1 MNRLSIQSA
10 TVADLQSLAREGGRI
25 RYRDGELYVRPQRSR
40 NLLNRAAEALKNAW
54 EGTREARMSTLEA
67 AKAAATK
74 LGEAIEEGIAL
85 AKETWDPAKKPT
97 DQVEE
102 TTADEEE

>member
-1 MNRLSIQSA
+1 MTENQDPA
-10 TVADLQSLAREGGRI
+10 GR
-25 RYRDGELYVRPQRSR
+25 RWVDEAEEA
-40 NLLNRAAEALKNAW
+40 LNRAAEALKNAW

-97 DQVEE
+97 DQVDE